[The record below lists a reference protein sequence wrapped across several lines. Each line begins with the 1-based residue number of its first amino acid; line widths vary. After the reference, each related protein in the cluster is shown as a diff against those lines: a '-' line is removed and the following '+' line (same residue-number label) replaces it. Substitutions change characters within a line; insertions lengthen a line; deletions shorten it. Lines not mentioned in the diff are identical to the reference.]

1 MQSIVSKGKD
11 INEAISL
18 GLEILETTKEKVNI
32 EIMQHDEKGFLGIRS
47 KQAIVKLTKSEHA
60 PITFS
65 TGDLESQL
73 LDMIIKKEEAE
84 INASPIILDPP
95 KLDTLSKIYPDEL
108 AGKVWIKDGQL
119 FCKSSP
125 THFPMVTI
133 NRGIKLYR
141 NNEMVKEKT
150 AILSEKDI
158 YEIKVEN
165 EEKETGW
172 KVSIDEQKLKVR
184 LYVEPG
190 YKIIRSVPDINADHH
205 IEIIVEEKKEIHNVL
220 NYADVMKK
228 LEDLRVIHGFNQDEI
243 LKAMEA
249 SEPTTF
255 EIATGMKP
263 KQGKDGWIE
272 IKVATEIEEGPRE
285 KEDGRV
291 DFREIKTIPKAER
304 GKVIAIVHPPTPGQ
318 IGYTVTN
325 EPIPA
330 KQTLP
335 LVIKAGKGVAVADG
349 KIVATEPGRPKIEQR
364 GQLVKASIIPK
375 LRHFGDVNL
384 KSGNIRFIGDV
395 EITGEIEE
403 RMVVEAEGDITV
415 HKTVNTASITSS
427 GAIISYGNIIS
438 SELSAGKN
446 NMLVSELGHLLGIIN
461 QHTEKIID
469 LIKQL
474 IQSPAFKSSDFSRGG
489 LQPLIRI
496 LLEKKFKNFP
506 PLIKNYI
513 EAVRRGEVFLEDE
526 VWRMTA
532 VSLSQL
538 FLSLTN
544 EVTSLDRIIQLSEKM
559 KELHELSEN
568 SVEPNSY
575 ITIPNALNSKLYCSG
590 NVLILGQGCV
600 NTKVHAGGILKISG
614 ILRGGEVY
622 GRLGAE
628 INEAGAESGTTT
640 VIAVPGDQKIEIQKA
655 LEGTTIKI
663 GNVKHTFKETRYHIN
678 ARLDENERVI
688 FE

>member
-47 KQAIVKLTKSEHA
+47 KQAIVKLTKSEYA
-60 PITFS
+60 PIPFS
-65 TGDLESQL
+65 SGDFETQL
-73 LDMIIKKEEAE
+73 LDMIIEKEEAE
-84 INASPIILDPP
+84 INASPIILAQP
-95 KLDTLSKIYPDEL
+95 KLDTLSKFDPDEL

-119 FCKSSP
+119 FCKSSL

-141 NNEMVKEKT
+141 NNEIVKEKT

-172 KVSIDEQKLKVR
+172 KVSIDQQKIKVR

-249 SEPTTF
+249 SEPSTF

-272 IKVATEIEEGPRE
+272 IKVEMEMEEGLRE

-304 GKVIAIVHPPTPGQ
+304 GKIIAIVHPPIPGE
-318 IGYTVTN
+318 IGYNVTN

-335 LVIKAGKGVAVADG
+335 IVLKAGKGVAVTDG
-349 KIVATEPGRPKIEQR
+349 KIVATESGRPKIEQR
-364 GQLVKASIIPK
+364 GQLVKVSIIPK
-375 LRHFGDVNL
+375 LRHIGNVNL

-395 EITGEIEE
+395 EISGEVEE

-415 HKTVNTASITSS
+415 HKTVNTATITSS
-427 GAIISYGNIIS
+427 GAITSYGNIIS
-438 SELSAGKN
+438 SELSSGKN
-446 NMLVSELGHLLGIIN
+446 NMLITELGHLLGIIN
-461 QHTEKIID
+461 QNAEKIID
-469 LIKQL
+469 LIRQL
-474 IQSPAFKSSDFSRGG
+474 IQSPAFKSSDFSRAG

-506 PLIKNYI
+506 PLVKKYI
-513 EAVRRGEVFLEDE
+513 DAVRRGEGFLDDD

-544 EVTSLDRIIQLSEKM
+544 EVTSLERIIQLSEKM
-559 KELHELSEN
+559 KELHELSETPVEEN
-568 SVEPNSY
+568 SF

-590 NVLILGQGCV
+590 NILILGQGCV
-600 NTKVHAGGILKISG
+600 NTKAHAGGILKISG

-640 VIAVPGDQKIEIQKA
+640 VIAVPSDQKILINKVM
-655 LEGTTIKI
+655 EGTTIKI
-663 GNVKHTFKETRYHIN
+663 GNVIHTFKETRYHIH
-678 ARLDENERVI
+678 ARLDENECII
-688 FE
+688 FV